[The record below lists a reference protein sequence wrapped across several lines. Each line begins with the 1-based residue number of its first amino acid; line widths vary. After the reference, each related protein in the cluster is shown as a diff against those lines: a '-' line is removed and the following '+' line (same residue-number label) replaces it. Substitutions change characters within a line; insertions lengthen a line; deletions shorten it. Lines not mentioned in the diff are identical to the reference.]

1 MARLRKDGNAH
12 VALEYAQHRGTSQY
26 LIFSPSGLQ
35 REELGTDQFERRF
48 SLALDK
54 PLGAAALRLLELN
67 RSAYLPDDRA
77 NTILLEIIMTETV
90 NTTDLSTLD
99 TKALLAT
106 YNTIAKAAGKPEL
119 KAFKEGK
126 AKLVAKAEALRA
138 EVAKLTPEQEEHKKE
153 RAEAADKRL
162 ASVKERRNKT
172 AAEKLD
178 AAADKVMATKA
189 PTKRETKPK
198 GKPAT
203 AAKKAAKAAD
213 GDKKPR
219 GLGIGAFCMDLI
231 KAGKSNEDV
240 LSAVAKKF
248 PDAKT
253 SAASVAWYRN
263 KLKSEGEIA

>member
-12 VALEYAQHRGTSQY
+12 VALEYEQHKGTSRF

-35 REELGTDQFERRF
+35 REELGTEQFERRF
-48 SLALDK
+48 STALDK

-67 RSAYLPDDRA
+67 SSAYLPDDRA
-77 NTILLEIIMTETV
+77 NTILLEIYTMSK
-90 NTTDLSTLD
+90 TDGTNDLTTLD
-99 TKALLAT
+99 TKALVAMYNELA
-106 YNTIAKAAGKPEL
+106 KVAGKPEL

-126 AKLVAKAEALRA
+126 AKLVARVESLKA

-162 ASVKERRNKT
+162 ASVKERKNKT
-172 AAEKLD
+172 AAEKLE
-178 AAADKVMATKA
+178 AAADRVAESKKPA
-189 PTKRETKPK
+189 KREPKPK

-203 AAKKAAKAAD
+203 AAKAD
-213 GDKKPR
+213 GEKKPR

-231 KAGKSNEDV
+231 KAGKGNEDV
-240 LSAVAKKF
+240 LAAVAKKF